1 MVFSLI
7 GYRGTG
13 KSTIGKRLAEKLNLP
28 FCDSDTIIEQQA
40 ERTIA
45 QIFTDEG
52 ESGFRDLESSVVVQ
66 LMNSRKGII
75 AWGGGV
81 ILSEVNRAEIQK
93 SKKTIWLTA
102 TAQTLFSRIYGDKN
116 SASTRPA
123 LTDLDPLEEIQF
135 NLNKRET
142 LYRQCADV
150 EFNTE
155 NQSLDTIVDQ
165 LAQQLSEP
173 DIS

>member
-81 ILSEVNRAEIQK
+81 ILER
-93 SKKTIWLTA
+93 
-102 TAQTLFSRIYGDKN
+102 
-116 SASTRPA
+116 
-123 LTDLDPLEEIQF
+123 
-135 NLNKRET
+135 
-142 LYRQCADV
+142 
-150 EFNTE
+150 
-155 NQSLDTIVDQ
+155 
-165 LAQQLSEP
+165 SEP
-173 DIS
+173 SRNSKVKENHLADSYGPNLIFAHLRR